1 MSRLF
6 VEHLT
11 VIDCASLDARR
22 GLVGQSW
29 IVDLELEGELDDQ
42 SMVLDFGLV
51 KKQIK
56 RAIDE
61 GPDHSLI
68 VPARHPGL
76 RLESSQSQVQVWFDC
91 AIGPIVHH
99 SPPAAVTL
107 LDAAEVTPRALAAEL
122 ETSLLHVVPANVHR
136 LRVQLREELIAGA
149 CYHYTH
155 GLKKHDGH
163 CQRIA
168 HGHRSRI
175 EIRVDGERD
184 PQLEQLWASRWTD
197 IYLATREDIV
207 RQRDGRLCTEY
218 QSREG
223 HFRLE
228 LPVARCALLETDSTV
243 ERIAEHI
250 AEQIAALRPGRAIEV
265 RAYEGVHKGAV
276 AAFPVR

>member
-42 SMVLDFGLV
+42 SMVLDFGQV
-51 KKQIK
+51 KKQLK
-56 RAIDE
+56 RAIDD

-68 VPARHPGL
+68 VPARHPDL
-76 RLESSQSQVQVWFDC
+76 VLETSQEQVRIRFDG
-91 AIGPIVHH
+91 AAGRIEHH

-107 LDAAEVTPRALAAEL
+107 LDSAEVTPAALAAQL
-122 ETSLLHVVPANVHR
+122 ETDLLASLPPNVR
-136 LRVQLREELIAGA
+136 QLRIRLREEPIHGP

-175 EIRVDGERD
+175 EIRADGVRD
-184 PQLEQLWASRWTD
+184 TELEQHWARAWAD

-207 RQRDGRLCTEY
+207 RQRDGRLCLEY

-228 LPVARCALLETDSTV
+228 LPAARCAVLETDSTV
-243 ERIAEHI
+243 ERIADYL
-250 AEQIAALRPGRAIEV
+250 AAQTGALRPGQAIEV
-265 RAYEGVHKGAV
+265 RAYEGVFKGAL
-276 AAFPVR
+276 ASFPAR

>member
-11 VIDCASLDARR
+11 VIDCASLDTRR

-42 SMVLDFGLV
+42 SMVLDFGQV

-56 RAIDE
+56 RAIDD

-68 VPARHPGL
+68 VPARHPAL
-76 RLESSQSQVQVWFDC
+76 RLESSQSQVQVRFDC
-91 AIGPIVHH
+91 AVGLIVHH

-107 LDAAEVTPRALAAEL
+107 LDAVEVTPQALAAEL
-122 ETSLLHVVPANVHR
+122 ETSLLGVVPANVHR
-136 LRVQLREELIAGA
+136 LRVQLREELISGA

-175 EIRVDGERD
+175 EIRVDSERD
-184 PQLEQLWASRWTD
+184 PQLEQQWAARWAD
-197 IYLATREDIV
+197 IYLATREDLV
-207 RQRDGRLCTEY
+207 RAPAGRLCTEY

-228 LPVARCALLETDSTV
+228 IPAARCALLETDSTV

-250 AEQIAALRPGRAIEV
+250 AEQTAVLRPGRAIEV
-265 RAYEGVHKGAV
+265 RAYEGVHKGAI
-276 AAFPVR
+276 ATFPAG